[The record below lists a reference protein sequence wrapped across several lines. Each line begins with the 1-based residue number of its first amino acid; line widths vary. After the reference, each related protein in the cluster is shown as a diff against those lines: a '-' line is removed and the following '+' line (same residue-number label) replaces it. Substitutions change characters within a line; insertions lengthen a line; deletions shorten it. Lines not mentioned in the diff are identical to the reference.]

1 MIALQE
7 VDSSIFYL
15 NHISYNRNYNILV
28 LAEQTY
34 YMVLPCC
41 YFILRLRYY
50 IIVSVFYF
58 SILLVGSKLY
68 VEAVF
73 AVQLSLMLQQFFAGK
88 VGKAVKAGKAG

>member
-1 MIALQE
+1 L
-7 VDSSIFYL
+7 YL
-15 NHISYNRNYNILV
+15 
-28 LAEQTY
+28 
-34 YMVLPCC
+34 
-41 YFILRLRYY
+41 
-50 IIVSVFYF
+50 F